1 MIDGIILVAV
11 MVVVFI
17 AVCQMIFTV
26 ATGTGGTKGISKE
39 AYYGKKT
46 GKQYTAEKTREN
58 HIV

>member
-1 MIDGIILVAV
+1 MDGIILVAI

-26 ATGTGGTKGISKE
+26 STGTGGTKGISKE

-46 GKQYTAEKTREN
+46 GKQYTAEKTREH

>member
-1 MIDGIILVAV
+1 MDGIILVAV
-11 MVVVFI
+11 MVVVFV

-26 ATGTGGTKGISKE
+26 STGTGGTKGISKE

-46 GKQYTAEKTREN
+46 GKQYTAEKTREH